1 MKASEHPAIIKFQ
14 RALRNLSL
22 DPLITDRDVD
32 LFGVEYGGA
41 TLAKL
46 DSLIRDSDAHDS
58 KIMFTGHTGC
68 GKSTLLAALARQL
81 EDDYFVTRFSIGET
95 SDRSGVNHVEIL
107 FATGLNLLRSASL
120 AGIIIPAATQKSLAT
135 WFARYT
141 KTESEAKAI
150 KGEVGLDFWK
160 LLVLKVQAE
169 RTIREDI
176 RQEFEP
182 NIKDLVAKLNEIAA
196 TIQVA
201 SKRKSVIII
210 DDLDKLDMPVAR
222 KIFQDN
228 IKSLFMPHFAI
239 IYTLPI
245 TARRDTR
252 MNSILT
258 TETNDSIV
266 ELAVSKIY
274 AKGDRVKGVNQYQK
288 MVVKKLVDI
297 LHKRL
302 TDEIIKI
309 EEIME
314 PEVINEIAL
323 ASGGVLRELVR
334 ITIRCCR
341 ICLTQIRQDLSRNDF
356 IITTAVLAEA
366 CKELRLEFERPLGR
380 LDYNTLVQ
388 VNQNFLPEDVQQQEF
403 LTLLHGLYVL
413 EYCNDE
419 VWYDLHPI
427 VIDLLRRKKMIN

>member
-1 MKASEHPAIIKFQ
+1 MQASEHPAIIKFQ

-81 EDDYFVTRFSIGET
+81 QDDYFVTRFSIAET

-120 AGIIIPAATQKSLAT
+120 AGITIPVATQKSLAT

-141 KTESEAKAI
+141 KTESDAKAI

-245 TARRDTR
+245 AAVRDTR
-252 MNSILT
+252 ICSVLA
-258 TETNDSIV
+258 TETDDSIA

-274 AKGDRVKGVNQYQK
+274 AKGDRIRGIDQYQTA
-288 MVVKKLVDI
+288 VVEKLADI
-297 LHKRL
+297 LRKRL
-302 TDEIIKI
+302 TDELIKI

-314 PEVINEIAL
+314 PEVITKIAL

-341 ICLTQIRQDLSRNDF
+341 ICLTQIRQDLSRNDC
-356 IITTAVLAEA
+356 IITTTILAEA

-380 LDYNTLVQ
+380 SDYNILMQ
-388 VNQNFLPEDVQQQEF
+388 INKNCLPEDVQQQEF

-419 VWYDLHPI
+419 IWYDLHPI